1 MAFTV
6 EDFEDMLRILERNPE
21 WQERMRRAILSREL
35 LELPERLLALVQQ
48 LIESDARNSA
58 QIAELTRTVQR
69 HDEAIATLIQTV
81 QRHNEILLR
90 HDELIAELIQTVQ
103 RHDALIAELIQTVQ
117 RQGEQIAEL
126 TRTVQRHDELIAELI
141 QTVQRHDALIAELIQ
156 TVQRQGEQIAELTR
170 TVRRH
175 DEILQHHD
183 EQIAELVQV
192 VRELAEA
199 QRRTEARLERLENR
213 LEGEIG
219 RQSGERYERE
229 VVASAP
235 VFFYGGQ
242 GGGLGNPMVQ
252 DQLRQWLQPLFE
264 QGVEISQLAN
274 PFRADIIWWKGDRV
288 MVVEVGIKV
297 SRDDVKRAAAR
308 AELLR
313 RAGVNATPAV
323 IGEEWGLPDVQA
335 LAQQEGVE
343 WFVGDGLS
351 QGFLEFRK
359 LPDGLPRR

>member
-35 LELPERLLALVQQ
+35 LELPERLLSLVQQ

-126 TRTVQRHDELIAELI
+126 TRTVQRHD
-141 QTVQRHDALIAELIQ
+141 ALIAELIQ
-156 TVQRQGEQIAELTR
+156 TVQR
-170 TVRRH
+170 
-175 DEILQHHD
+175 HD

-264 QGVEISQLAN
+264 QGVEISHLAN

-297 SRDDVKRAAAR
+297 SRDDVNRAAAR

>member
-69 HDEAIATLIQTV
+69 HDEAIATLIQ
-81 QRHNEILLR
+81 
-90 HDELIAELIQTVQ
+90 
-103 RHDALIAELIQTVQ
+103 
-117 RQGEQIAEL
+117 
-126 TRTVQRHDELIAELI
+126 TVQRHDELIAELI

-264 QGVEISQLAN
+264 QGVEISNLAN

-297 SRDDVKRAAAR
+297 SRDDVNRAAAR

>member
-1 MAFTV
+1 M
-6 EDFEDMLRILERNPE
+6 
-21 WQERMRRAILSREL
+21 
-35 LELPERLLALVQQ
+35 
-48 LIESDARNSA
+48 
-58 QIAELTRTVQR
+58 QR
-69 HDEAIATLIQTV
+69 HDAAIATLIETV

-170 TVRRH
+170 TVQRH
-175 DEILQHHD
+175 DELIAELIQTVQRHDALIAELIQTVQRHD

>member
-81 QRHNEILLR
+81 QRH
-90 HDELIAELIQTVQ
+90 
-103 RHDALIAELIQTVQ
+103 DALIAELIQTVQ
-117 RQGEQIAEL
+117 R
-126 TRTVQRHDELIAELI
+126 
-141 QTVQRHDALIAELIQ
+141 
-156 TVQRQGEQIAELTR
+156 
-170 TVRRH
+170 
-175 DEILQHHD
+175 HD

-242 GGGLGNPMVQ
+242 GGGLGNLMVQ

-264 QGVEISQLAN
+264 QGVEISHLAN

-297 SRDDVKRAAAR
+297 SRDDVNRAAAR

>member
-69 HDEAIATLIQTV
+69 HDA
-81 QRHNEILLR
+81 
-90 HDELIAELIQTVQ
+90 LIAELIQTVQ

-117 RQGEQIAEL
+117 R
-126 TRTVQRHDELIAELI
+126 
-141 QTVQRHDALIAELIQ
+141 HDALIAELIQ
-156 TVQRQGEQIAELTR
+156 TVQR
-170 TVRRH
+170 
-175 DEILQHHD
+175 HD

-199 QRRTEARLERLENR
+199 QRRTEARLERFENR

-242 GGGLGNPMVQ
+242 GGGLGNLMVQ
-252 DQLRQWLQPLFE
+252 DHLRQWLQPLFE
-264 QGVEISQLAN
+264 QGVEISNLAN

-297 SRDDVKRAAAR
+297 SRDDVNRAAAR

>member
-1 MAFTV
+1 
-6 EDFEDMLRILERNPE
+6 MLRILERNPE

-35 LELPERLLALVQQ
+35 LELPERLLSLVQQ

-126 TRTVQRHDELIAELI
+126 TRTVQRHD
-141 QTVQRHDALIAELIQ
+141 ALIAELIQ
-156 TVQRQGEQIAELTR
+156 TVQR
-170 TVRRH
+170 
-175 DEILQHHD
+175 HD

-199 QRRTEARLERLENR
+199 QRRAEARLERLENR

-264 QGVEISQLAN
+264 QGVEISHLAN

-297 SRDDVKRAAAR
+297 SRDDVNRAAAR

>member
-81 QRHNEILLR
+81 QRH
-90 HDELIAELIQTVQ
+90 
-103 RHDALIAELIQTVQ
+103 
-117 RQGEQIAEL
+117 
-126 TRTVQRHDELIAELI
+126 DELIAELI

-183 EQIAELVQV
+183 ERIAELVQV

-264 QGVEISQLAN
+264 QGVEISHLAN

-297 SRDDVKRAAAR
+297 SRDDVNRAAAR

>member
-35 LELPERLLALVQQ
+35 LELPERLLSLVQQ

-81 QRHNEILLR
+81 QRHNEILL
-90 HDELIAELIQTVQ
+90 
-103 RHDALIAELIQTVQ
+103 
-117 RQGEQIAEL
+117 
-126 TRTVQRHDELIAELI
+126 RHDELIAELI

-264 QGVEISQLAN
+264 QGVEISHLAN

-297 SRDDVKRAAAR
+297 SRDDVNRAAAR

-313 RAGVNATPAV
+313 CAGVNATPAV

>member
-35 LELPERLLALVQQ
+35 LELPERLLSLVQQ

-126 TRTVQRHDELIAELI
+126 TRTVQRHD
-141 QTVQRHDALIAELIQ
+141 ALIAELIQ
-156 TVQRQGEQIAELTR
+156 TVQR
-170 TVRRH
+170 
-175 DEILQHHD
+175 HD

-199 QRRTEARLERLENR
+199 QRRAEARLERLENR

-264 QGVEISQLAN
+264 QGVEISHLAN

-323 IGEEWGLPDVQA
+323 IGEEWSLPDVQA

>member
-126 TRTVQRHDELIAELI
+126 TRTV
-141 QTVQRHDALIAELIQ
+141 
-156 TVQRQGEQIAELTR
+156 
-170 TVRRH
+170 RRH
-175 DEILQHHD
+175 DEILQRHD

-199 QRRTEARLERLENR
+199 QRRAEARLERLENR

-264 QGVEISQLAN
+264 QGVEISNLAN

-297 SRDDVKRAAAR
+297 SRDDVNRAAAR

>member
-1 MAFTV
+1 
-6 EDFEDMLRILERNPE
+6 
-21 WQERMRRAILSREL
+21 
-35 LELPERLLALVQQ
+35 
-48 LIESDARNSA
+48 
-58 QIAELTRTVQR
+58 VQR

-81 QRHNEILLR
+81 QRHNEILL
-90 HDELIAELIQTVQ
+90 
-103 RHDALIAELIQTVQ
+103 
-117 RQGEQIAEL
+117 
-126 TRTVQRHDELIAELI
+126 RHDELIAELI

-242 GGGLGNPMVQ
+242 GGGLGNLMVQ

-264 QGVEISQLAN
+264 QGVEISNLAN

-297 SRDDVKRAAAR
+297 SRDDVNRAAAR

>member
-35 LELPERLLALVQQ
+35 LELPERLLSLIQQ

-69 HDEAIATLIQTV
+69 HD
-81 QRHNEILLR
+81 EILLR

-117 RQGEQIAEL
+117 R
-126 TRTVQRHDELIAELI
+126 
-141 QTVQRHDALIAELIQ
+141 
-156 TVQRQGEQIAELTR
+156 
-170 TVRRH
+170 
-175 DEILQHHD
+175 HD

-219 RQSGERYERE
+219 RQSVERYERE
-229 VVASAP
+229 VVADAF
-235 VFFYGGQ
+235 VLFYGGR
-242 GGGLGNPMVQ
+242 GGSPKEPAIR
-252 DQLRQWLQPLFE
+252 DQLAHWLQTLVE
-264 QGVEISQLAN
+264 QGVEITPSVS
-274 PFRADIIWWKGDRV
+274 PFRADLVWWKGDRV
-288 MVVEVGIKV
+288 MVVEIGVKI

-351 QGFLEFRK
+351 QGFLEFRR
-359 LPDGLPRR
+359 LPNGLPPR

>member
-103 RHDALIAELIQTVQ
+103 
-117 RQGEQIAEL
+117 
-126 TRTVQRHDELIAELI
+126 
-141 QTVQRHDALIAELIQ
+141 
-156 TVQRQGEQIAELTR
+156 
-170 TVRRH
+170 
-175 DEILQHHD
+175 HHD

-264 QGVEISQLAN
+264 QGVEISHLAN

-297 SRDDVKRAAAR
+297 SRDDVNRAAAR

>member
-48 LIESDARNSA
+48 LIESDALNSA

-103 RHDALIAELIQTVQ
+103 R
-117 RQGEQIAEL
+117 
-126 TRTVQRHDELIAELI
+126 
-141 QTVQRHDALIAELIQ
+141 
-156 TVQRQGEQIAELTR
+156 
-170 TVRRH
+170 
-175 DEILQHHD
+175 HD

-264 QGVEISQLAN
+264 QGVEISNLAN

-297 SRDDVKRAAAR
+297 SRDDVNRAAAR

>member
-69 HDEAIATLIQTV
+69 HDEAIATLIQAV

-126 TRTVQRHDELIAELI
+126 TRTVQR
-141 QTVQRHDALIAELIQ
+141 
-156 TVQRQGEQIAELTR
+156 
-170 TVRRH
+170 
-175 DEILQHHD
+175 HD

-242 GGGLGNPMVQ
+242 GGGLGNLMVQ

-264 QGVEISQLAN
+264 QGVEISNLAN

>member
-35 LELPERLLALVQQ
+35 LELPERLLSLVQQ

-81 QRHNEILLR
+81 QRHSEILLR

-126 TRTVQRHDELIAELI
+126 TRTVQRHD
-141 QTVQRHDALIAELIQ
+141 ALIAELIQ
-156 TVQRQGEQIAELTR
+156 TVQR
-170 TVRRH
+170 
-175 DEILQHHD
+175 HD

-199 QRRTEARLERLENR
+199 QRRAEARLERLENR

-264 QGVEISQLAN
+264 QGVEISHLAN

-323 IGEEWGLPDVQA
+323 IGEEWSLPDVQA

>member
-35 LELPERLLALVQQ
+35 LELPERLLSLIQQ

-126 TRTVQRHDELIAELI
+126 TRTVQRHD
-141 QTVQRHDALIAELIQ
+141 ALIAELIQ
-156 TVQRQGEQIAELTR
+156 TVQR
-170 TVRRH
+170 
-175 DEILQHHD
+175 HD

-199 QRRTEARLERLENR
+199 QRRAEARLERLENR

-264 QGVEISQLAN
+264 QGVEISHLAN

-323 IGEEWGLPDVQA
+323 IGEEWSLPDVQA

-351 QGFLEFRK
+351 QGFLEFRR
-359 LPDGLPRR
+359 LPNGLPPR

>member
-35 LELPERLLALVQQ
+35 LELPERLLSLVQQ

-126 TRTVQRHDELIAELI
+126 TRTV
-141 QTVQRHDALIAELIQ
+141 
-156 TVQRQGEQIAELTR
+156 
-170 TVRRH
+170 RRH
-175 DEILQHHD
+175 DEILQRHD

-242 GGGLGNPMVQ
+242 GGGLGNLMVQ

-264 QGVEISQLAN
+264 QGVEISNLAN

-343 WFVGDGLS
+343 WFVSDGLS

>member
-69 HDEAIATLIQTV
+69 HDEAIASLIQTV
-81 QRHNEILLR
+81 QRHNEILL
-90 HDELIAELIQTVQ
+90 
-103 RHDALIAELIQTVQ
+103 
-117 RQGEQIAEL
+117 
-126 TRTVQRHDELIAELI
+126 RHDELIAELI

-199 QRRTEARLERLENR
+199 QRRAEARLERLENR

-242 GGGLGNPMVQ
+242 GGGLGNLMVQ

-264 QGVEISQLAN
+264 QGVEISNLAN

-297 SRDDVKRAAAR
+297 SRDDVNRAAAR

>member
-35 LELPERLLALVQQ
+35 LELPERLLSLIQQ

-117 RQGEQIAEL
+117 R
-126 TRTVQRHDELIAELI
+126 
-141 QTVQRHDALIAELIQ
+141 HDALIAELIQ

-170 TVRRH
+170 AVQRALIAVQRH
-175 DEILQHHD
+175 DALIAELIQTVQRHD

-199 QRRTEARLERLENR
+199 QRRAEARLERLENR

-264 QGVEISQLAN
+264 QGVEISHLAN

-359 LPDGLPRR
+359 LPDGLPPR

>member
-6 EDFEDMLRILERNPE
+6 EDFEDLLRILEQKPE

-35 LELPERLLALVQQ
+35 LELPERLLSLVQQ
-48 LIESDARNSA
+48 LIESDARNRE
-58 QIAELTRTVQR
+58 QIAELTRTVLR

-103 RHDALIAELIQTVQ
+103 R
-117 RQGEQIAEL
+117 
-126 TRTVQRHDELIAELI
+126 
-141 QTVQRHDALIAELIQ
+141 
-156 TVQRQGEQIAELTR
+156 
-170 TVRRH
+170 
-175 DEILQHHD
+175 HD

-264 QGVEISQLAN
+264 QGVEIS
-274 PFRADIIWWKGDRV
+274 PFGEPV
-288 MVVEVGIKV
+288 SSGHYLVERRP
-297 SRDDVKRAAAR
+297 RDGGRGR
-308 AELLR
+308 H
-313 RAGVNATPAV
+313 
-323 IGEEWGLPDVQA
+323 
-335 LAQQEGVE
+335 
-343 WFVGDGLS
+343 
-351 QGFLEFRK
+351 QG
-359 LPDGLPRR
+359 

>member
-126 TRTVQRHDELIAELI
+126 TRTVQRHD
-141 QTVQRHDALIAELIQ
+141 ALIAELIQ
-156 TVQRQGEQIAELTR
+156 TVQR
-170 TVRRH
+170 
-175 DEILQHHD
+175 HD

-242 GGGLGNPMVQ
+242 GGGLGNLMVQ

-264 QGVEISQLAN
+264 QGVEISNLAN

-288 MVVEVGIKV
+288 MVVEVGIEV
-297 SRDDVKRAAAR
+297 SRDDVNRAAAR

-343 WFVGDGLS
+343 RFVGNGLS

>member
-1 MAFTV
+1 
-6 EDFEDMLRILERNPE
+6 MLRILERNPE

-103 RHDALIAELIQTVQ
+103 RHD
-117 RQGEQIAEL
+117 
-126 TRTVQRHDELIAELI
+126 
-141 QTVQRHDALIAELIQ
+141 
-156 TVQRQGEQIAELTR
+156 
-170 TVRRH
+170 
-175 DEILQHHD
+175 

-264 QGVEISQLAN
+264 QGVEISNLAN

-297 SRDDVKRAAAR
+297 SRDDVNRAAAR

>member
-103 RHDALIAELIQTVQ
+103 RHD
-117 RQGEQIAEL
+117 
-126 TRTVQRHDELIAELI
+126 
-141 QTVQRHDALIAELIQ
+141 
-156 TVQRQGEQIAELTR
+156 
-170 TVRRH
+170 
-175 DEILQHHD
+175 

-199 QRRTEARLERLENR
+199 QRRTEARMERLENR

-264 QGVEISQLAN
+264 QGVEISHLAN

-297 SRDDVKRAAAR
+297 SRDDVNRAAAR

>member
-1 MAFTV
+1 
-6 EDFEDMLRILERNPE
+6 
-21 WQERMRRAILSREL
+21 
-35 LELPERLLALVQQ
+35 
-48 LIESDARNSA
+48 
-58 QIAELTRTVQR
+58 VQR

-126 TRTVQRHDELIAELI
+126 TRTVQRHD
-141 QTVQRHDALIAELIQ
+141 ALIAELIQ
-156 TVQRQGEQIAELTR
+156 TVQR
-170 TVRRH
+170 
-175 DEILQHHD
+175 HD

-199 QRRTEARLERLENR
+199 QRRAEARLERLENR

-264 QGVEISQLAN
+264 QGVEISHLAN

-323 IGEEWGLPDVQA
+323 IGEEWSLPDVQA

>member
-35 LELPERLLALVQQ
+35 LELPERLLSLVQQ

-126 TRTVQRHDELIAELI
+126 TRTV
-141 QTVQRHDALIAELIQ
+141 
-156 TVQRQGEQIAELTR
+156 
-170 TVRRH
+170 RRH

-183 EQIAELVQV
+183 ERIAELVQV

-252 DQLRQWLQPLFE
+252 DLLRQWLQPLFE
-264 QGVEISQLAN
+264 QGVEISHLAN

-297 SRDDVKRAAAR
+297 SRDEVNRAAAR

>member
-81 QRHNEILLR
+81 QRHNEILL
-90 HDELIAELIQTVQ
+90 
-103 RHDALIAELIQTVQ
+103 
-117 RQGEQIAEL
+117 
-126 TRTVQRHDELIAELI
+126 RHDELIAELI

-297 SRDDVKRAAAR
+297 SRDDVNRAAAR

>member
-126 TRTVQRHDELIAELI
+126 TRTV
-141 QTVQRHDALIAELIQ
+141 
-156 TVQRQGEQIAELTR
+156 
-170 TVRRH
+170 RRH
-175 DEILQHHD
+175 DEILQRHD

-199 QRRTEARLERLENR
+199 QRRAEARLERLENR

-297 SRDDVKRAAAR
+297 SRDDVNRAAAR

>member
-103 RHDALIAELIQTVQ
+103 RHD
-117 RQGEQIAEL
+117 
-126 TRTVQRHDELIAELI
+126 
-141 QTVQRHDALIAELIQ
+141 
-156 TVQRQGEQIAELTR
+156 
-170 TVRRH
+170 
-175 DEILQHHD
+175 

-264 QGVEISQLAN
+264 QGVEISHLAN

-297 SRDDVKRAAAR
+297 SRDDVNRAAAR

>member
-103 RHDALIAELIQTVQ
+103 RHD
-117 RQGEQIAEL
+117 
-126 TRTVQRHDELIAELI
+126 
-141 QTVQRHDALIAELIQ
+141 
-156 TVQRQGEQIAELTR
+156 
-170 TVRRH
+170 
-175 DEILQHHD
+175 

-264 QGVEISQLAN
+264 QGVEISQSAN

>member
-126 TRTVQRHDELIAELI
+126 TRTV
-141 QTVQRHDALIAELIQ
+141 
-156 TVQRQGEQIAELTR
+156 
-170 TVRRH
+170 RRH

-183 EQIAELVQV
+183 ERIAELVQV

-242 GGGLGNPMVQ
+242 GGGLGNLMVQ

-264 QGVEISQLAN
+264 QGVEISHLAN

-297 SRDDVKRAAAR
+297 SRDDVNRAAAR

>member
-81 QRHNEILLR
+81 QRH
-90 HDELIAELIQTVQ
+90 
-103 RHDALIAELIQTVQ
+103 
-117 RQGEQIAEL
+117 
-126 TRTVQRHDELIAELI
+126 DELIAELI

-183 EQIAELVQV
+183 ERIAELVQV

-264 QGVEISQLAN
+264 QGVEISHLAN

-297 SRDDVKRAAAR
+297 SRDEVNRAAAR